1 MLTEY
6 STDKYIDKVVKRYSK
21 LFGLPS
27 QRKLVIYLGLLSLH
41 GGLLA
46 ILPLSLSL
54 ENLVFGL
61 GFGILFLFLTLIA
74 DFIISHWPMKNDLIF
89 NYRRCSALSFFSSLI
104 LFGILILG
112 SFLSTFLGSPDLW
125 IKFFFLSISGA
136 LILRLLV
143 FSITSFVNITATFF
157 SSLLQPIL
165 ILLLVL
171 LTGSTIPYEITL
183 QFFTYITIALS
194 VPILTVLVF
203 KYFMDTIG
211 KDAVGIGSSILFKAF
226 LANWTEDLNAP
237 LERFFEQLGNKQDI
251 RVSLLTFSAKDRI
264 KAAIIVPALHPG
276 PFKNLGSS
284 LLPYLIQT
292 EVQNKFDCV
301 VSVPH
306 GLVGH
311 ELDVSSQSEN
321 QRVVN
326 NILNSI
332 VPSKYNS
339 RATRLV
345 RTEIEDSKASCQI
358 FGNCAFITL
367 TTAPKTMEDLPPEL
381 DSFIVDEAK
390 RCGFFALTIDA
401 HNSMDDLFDQNA
413 VVESFRKAS
422 IDSLKKAQKLNFSSF
437 SVGAA
442 TIRPSHFTVG
452 DGMGAGGISVIV
464 VNTEGQ
470 NVVYITIDGN
480 NMVSGLREK
489 ILAEIKE
496 LGIDDGEV
504 FTTDTHSVCG
514 MIRSRRGYNLIG
526 EAINHKELIRYIK
539 EATIQA
545 MDNIEPVA
553 VSFHTE
559 VIPEVKI
566 IGEKQITELTILA
579 DKTTD
584 RVKKLAITLFP
595 LAAVF
600 LVIFLLF
607 VIE

>member
-1 MLTEY
+1 MLTDDT
-6 STDKYIDKVVKRYSK
+6 TDKYIDKVVKRYSK

-27 QRKLVIYLGLLSLH
+27 QRKLLIYLGLLSLH

-46 ILPLSLSL
+46 ILPLSISL
-54 ENLVFGL
+54 DNFVFGL
-61 GFGILFLFLTLIA
+61 SFGILFLILTLIA

-104 LFGILILG
+104 FFGILILG
-112 SFLSTFLGSPDLW
+112 AFLSTFLGIPNLW

-143 FSITSFVNITATFF
+143 FSITSFVDIRATFF
-157 SSLLQPIL
+157 SSLLRPIL
-165 ILLLVL
+165 ILILVL
-171 LTGSTIPYEITL
+171 LPNSTIPYEINL
-183 QFFTYITIALS
+183 QFLTYITISLS
-194 VPILTVLVF
+194 VPILTVLFF

-211 KDAVGIGSSILFKAF
+211 KKTIGISSSILFKAF
-226 LANWTEDLNAP
+226 LANWTEDLNSP
-237 LERFFEQLGNKQDI
+237 LENFFEQLGNKQDI
-251 RVSLLTFSAKDRI
+251 RVSFLTFSTKDRI
-264 KAAIIVPALHPG
+264 KATIIVPALHPG

-326 NILNSI
+326 NILNFI
-332 VPSKYNS
+332 VPSKCDS
-339 RATRLV
+339 KATPLV
-345 RTEIEDSKASCQI
+345 RTEIDDSKASCQI

-367 TTAPKTMEDLPPEL
+367 TTAPKTMEDLPPQL
-381 DSFIVDEAK
+381 DSFIVNEAK
-390 RCGFFALTIDA
+390 KCGFFALAIDA
-401 HNSMDDLFDQNA
+401 HNSMDDSFDQDA

-422 IDSLKKAQKLNFSSF
+422 VDCLKKALGLNFSSF

-442 TIRPSHFTVG
+442 SIRPSNFSVG

-464 VNTEGQ
+464 VNIAGQ
-470 NVVYITIDGN
+470 NIGYVTIDGN

-489 ILAEIKE
+489 ILAAIKE

-514 MIRSRRGYNLIG
+514 MIRSRRGYNLVG
-526 EAINHKELIRYIK
+526 EAINTTELIRYIK
-539 EATIQA
+539 EATSLA
-545 MDNIEPVA
+545 LDNIETVEA
-553 VSFHTE
+553 SFQTE
-559 VIPEVKI
+559 VIPDVKI
-566 IGEKQITELTILA
+566 IGEKQINELTILA
-579 DKTTD
+579 DKTTE

-595 LAAVF
+595 LAS
-600 LVIFLLF
+600 IFLIFFLF
-607 VIE
+607 FLI